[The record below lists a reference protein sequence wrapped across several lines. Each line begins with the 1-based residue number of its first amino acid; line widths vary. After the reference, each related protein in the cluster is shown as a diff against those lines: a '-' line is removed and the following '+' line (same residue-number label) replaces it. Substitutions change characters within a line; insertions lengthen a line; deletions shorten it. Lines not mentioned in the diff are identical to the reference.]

1 MKEKKKSIADCI
13 AEGKTSEALELARTH
28 FPNLE
33 NRVLPL
39 LGKFK
44 KLEHRFIAG
53 AMNEDKFFT
62 QSTAITYSLLELISE
77 SDKDDTEVSK
87 DESRIKR
94 LITFKKEFLSN
105 VIGEFSR
112 SKFVLFGILAFVII
126 VGIVSAIFISNI
138 MPTTWGK
145 TVLSITLISFF
156 TLVISSLG
164 FLNSQ
169 IKQFQGTKSFL
180 KFEEYSNPND

>member
-1 MKEKKKSIADCI
+1 MKEAKKAIADCI
-13 AEGKTSEALELARTH
+13 AVGKTSEALELAKTH
-28 FPNLE
+28 FPNLQ
-33 NRVLPL
+33 NRILPL
-39 LGKFK
+39 QGKFK
-44 KLEHRFIAG
+44 KIENRFIAG
-53 AMNEDKFFT
+53 AMEQEKFDT
-62 QSTAITYSLLELISE
+62 QSAGITYSLLELMSQ
-77 SDKDDTEVSK
+77 SDEKSTEPPQ
-87 DESRIKR
+87 EQSRIKR
-94 LITFKKEFLSN
+94 LITFKKEFLSD

-112 SKFVLFGILAFVII
+112 SKYVLFGTLGFVII
-126 VGIVSAIFISNI
+126 VGIVSAIFITNI
-138 MPTTWGK
+138 MPTTLGK

>member
-1 MKEKKKSIADCI
+1 MKEFKKAVADHIA
-13 AEGKTSEALELARTH
+13 AGETSEALELAKTH
-28 FPNLE
+28 FPKLQ
-33 NRVLPL
+33 NRILPL
-39 LGKFK
+39 QGKFK
-44 KLEHRFIAG
+44 KIEHRFVSG
-53 AMNEDKFFT
+53 AMDEDKFFT
-62 QSTAITYSLLELISE
+62 QSTSITYSLLELMSQSDQE
-77 SDKDDTEVSK
+77 STGIPQG
-87 DESRIKR
+87 ESRIKR
-94 LITFKKEFLSN
+94 LITFNKEFLSN

-112 SKFVLFGILAFVII
+112 SKLVLFATLGFVII
-126 VGIVSAIFISNI
+126 VGIVSAIFIANI

-164 FLNSQ
+164 FLSSQ

>member
-1 MKEKKKSIADCI
+1 MKEAKKAIADCI
-13 AEGKTSEALELARTH
+13 AAGKTSEALELAKTS
-28 FPNLE
+28 FPNLQ
-33 NRVLPL
+33 NRILPL
-39 LGKFK
+39 QGKFK
-44 KLEHRFIAG
+44 KIEHRFMAG
-53 AMNEDKFFT
+53 AMEQDKFDT
-62 QSTAITYSLLELISE
+62 QSTAITYSLLELMSQSDQIS
-77 SDKDDTEVSK
+77 TETVEG
-87 DESRIKR
+87 ESRMKR
-94 LITFKKEFLSN
+94 LITFNKEFLSN

-112 SKFVLFGILAFVII
+112 SKFVLFGTLAFVVI
-126 VGIVSAIFISNI
+126 VGIVSAIFIANI

-145 TVLSITLISFF
+145 TILSITLISFF